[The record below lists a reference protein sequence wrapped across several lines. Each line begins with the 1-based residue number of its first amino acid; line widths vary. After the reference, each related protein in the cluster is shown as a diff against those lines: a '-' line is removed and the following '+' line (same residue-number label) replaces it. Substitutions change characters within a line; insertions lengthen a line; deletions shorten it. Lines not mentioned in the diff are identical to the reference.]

1 MIEIQVRDGH
11 LEEALISLR
20 RQCQRDAIHSE
31 IKRRETFVK
40 PSTRKK
46 AKEAVARRRRIK
58 TEARRERQQEA
69 MAELR
74 RVQKRRPVRG
84 RGRGRGRA

>member
-40 PSTRKK
+40 RSARKK
-46 AKEAVARRRRIK
+46 AKRAVARLRRLKVEI
-58 TEARRERQQEA
+58 RRERQREA
-69 MAELR
+69 MAEFR
-74 RVQKRRPVRG
+74 RMQRKRPVRG
-84 RGRGRGRA
+84 RGRA